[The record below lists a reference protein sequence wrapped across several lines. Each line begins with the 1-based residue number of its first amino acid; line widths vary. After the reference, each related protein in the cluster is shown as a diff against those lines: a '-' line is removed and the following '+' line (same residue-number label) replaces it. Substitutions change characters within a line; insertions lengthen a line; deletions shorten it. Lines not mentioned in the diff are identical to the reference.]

1 MEDEPKFIKFKY
13 TSTQVF
19 SIQVPLHPGDRLRKN
34 DKIIQH
40 LRNRLTHKKAQI
52 AKNNVSKLMRGEFFF
67 SIKNILYKTLL
78 PDTSKINKEIIMD
91 KIIESLNDPLND
103 EYYMDHPD
111 GTNSLTL
118 KQEDGR

>member
-1 MEDEPKFIKFKY
+1 MEDEPKFIK
-13 TSTQVF
+13 
-19 SIQVPLHPGDRLRKN
+19 QVPLHPGDRLRKN
-34 DKIIQH
+34 NKIIQH
-40 LRNRLTHKKAQI
+40 LRNKLTHKKAQI
-52 AKNNVSKLMRGEFFF
+52 AKNNVSKLMHGELVF
-67 SIKNILYKTLL
+67 SIKNILCKTSL

-103 EYYMDHPD
+103 KYYMDHPD

>member
-1 MEDEPKFIKFKY
+1 MEDEPKFKY
-13 TSTQVF
+13 TSIQVF

-40 LRNRLTHKKAQI
+40 LRNRLTHKKVQI
-52 AKNNVSKLMRGEFFF
+52 AKNNVSKLMRGEFVF

-91 KIIESLNDPLND
+91 PLND
-103 EYYMDHPD
+103 GYYIDHPD
-111 GTNSLTL
+111 GTNSLIL
-118 KQEDGR
+118 KRENGR